1 LTEQEL
7 IACLIKGDE
16 SAFKTVVDT
25 YKKMVYNTVLGFVQN
40 MEDAEDVTQDVFI
53 KVYENIGRFKQQCKL
68 STWIY
73 RISITQAGDFIRHK
87 KRKKRAGF
95 LSSLF
100 GTNNELL
107 YDPPDFVH
115 PGVVAENREQ
125 AAILFKAIDQ
135 LPEKQKTAFML
146 QKIQDLS
153 QQKIAEIME
162 LNEGAVESLLMRAKG
177 NLKKLLTNYYSSL
190 NEK

>member
-16 SAFKTVVDT
+16 SAFKTVVNT
-25 YKKMVYNTVLGFVQN
+25 YKNMVYNTVLGFVPN

-53 KVYENIGRFKQQCKL
+53 RVYENIGKFKQQCKL

-73 RISITQAGDFIRHK
+73 RISITQATDFIRHK

-100 GTNNELL
+100 GLNNELL
-107 YDPPDFVH
+107 HDPADFIH
-115 PGVVAENREQ
+115 PGVLTENKEQ

-146 QKIQDLS
+146 QKIQDMS
-153 QQKIAEIME
+153 QQQIAEVME

-177 NLKKLLTNYYSSL
+177 NLKKLLINYYSSI
-190 NEK
+190 

>member
-1 LTEQEL
+1 MTEQEL
-7 IACLIKGDE
+7 INSLIKGDQH
-16 SAFKTVVDT
+16 AFKTVVDT
-25 YKKMVYNTVLGFVQN
+25 YKKMVFNTVLGFVQN

-53 KVYENIGRFKQQCKL
+53 KVYENISLFKQQCKL

-87 KRKKRAGF
+87 NRKKRAGF

-100 GTNNELL
+100 GLNNELL
-107 YDPPDFVH
+107 HDPPDFVH

-125 AAILFKAIDQ
+125 AAILFKAINQ

-146 QKIQDLS
+146 QKVQDLS

-177 NLKKLLTNYYSSL
+177 NLKKLLSNYYSSL
-190 NEK
+190 